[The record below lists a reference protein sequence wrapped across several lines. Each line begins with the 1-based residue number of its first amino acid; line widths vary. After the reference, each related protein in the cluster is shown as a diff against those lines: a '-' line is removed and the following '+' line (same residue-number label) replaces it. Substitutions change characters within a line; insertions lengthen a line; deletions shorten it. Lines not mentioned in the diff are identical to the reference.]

1 MVSYGGGLLELD
13 RAIRIINHD
22 IDENVSES
30 EQLEAFKVF
39 FKELF
44 DTDIQNSDGGY
55 RSIYDVFSEA
65 SKKYNQKKQQRWLTM
80 RVEER
85 EYIEPESIN
94 EEIINAINIVKE
106 YCSTH
111 EEYEDCRRCVL
122 GDGIH
127 NCGCSSPYLWNIRK
141 K

>member
-13 RAIRIINHD
+13 RAIRIINYD
-22 IDENVSES
+22 IDENASES

-65 SKKYNQKKQQRWLTM
+65 SKKYNQKNDK
-80 RVEER
+80 
-85 EYIEPESIN
+85 
-94 EEIINAINIVKE
+94 
-106 YCSTH
+106 
-111 EEYEDCRRCVL
+111 
-122 GDGIH
+122 GD
-127 NCGCSSPYLWNIRK
+127 
-141 K
+141 

>member
-22 IDENVSES
+22 IDENASES

-65 SKKYNQKKQQRWLTM
+65 SKKYNQK
-80 RVEER
+80 
-85 EYIEPESIN
+85 IDN
-94 EEIINAINIVKE
+94 
-106 YCSTH
+106 
-111 EEYEDCRRCVL
+111 
-122 GDGIH
+122 GD
-127 NCGCSSPYLWNIRK
+127 
-141 K
+141 

>member
-13 RAIRIINHD
+13 RAIRIINYD
-22 IDENVSES
+22 IDENASES

-65 SKKYNQKKQQRWLTM
+65 SKKYNQKNNKG
-80 RVEER
+80 
-85 EYIEPESIN
+85 N
-94 EEIINAINIVKE
+94 
-106 YCSTH
+106 
-111 EEYEDCRRCVL
+111 
-122 GDGIH
+122 
-127 NCGCSSPYLWNIRK
+127 
-141 K
+141 

>member
-22 IDENVSES
+22 IDENASES

-65 SKKYNQKKQQRWLTM
+65 SKKYNQKTTK
-80 RVEER
+80 V
-85 EYIEPESIN
+85 ID
-94 EEIINAINIVKE
+94 
-106 YCSTH
+106 
-111 EEYEDCRRCVL
+111 YE
-122 GDGIH
+122 
-127 NCGCSSPYLWNIRK
+127 N
-141 K
+141 

>member
-1 MVSYGGGLLELD
+1 MELD

-22 IDENVSES
+22 IDENASGS

-65 SKKYNQKKQQRWLTM
+65 SKKYNQKNDK
-80 RVEER
+80 
-85 EYIEPESIN
+85 
-94 EEIINAINIVKE
+94 
-106 YCSTH
+106 
-111 EEYEDCRRCVL
+111 
-122 GDGIH
+122 GG
-127 NCGCSSPYLWNIRK
+127 
-141 K
+141 